1 MVAEAG
7 KSAKGEVAGGG
18 LTSPSGSAIMVNTDT
33 GCEIGAPFVQEQ
45 NITVVKPD
53 RARSKRDSF
62 KRLAERRTEAILEKL
77 RVLGNLANRSVYDYS
92 DEDVQ
97 KIFEALEQEL
107 RVVRGKFRTTER
119 RRFRL
124 D

>member
-1 MVAEAG
+1 M
-7 KSAKGEVAGGG
+7 
-18 LTSPSGSAIMVNTDT
+18 
-33 GCEIGAPFVQEQ
+33 QEQ
-45 NITVVKPD
+45 NIEEVKPD

-62 KRLAERRTEAILEKL
+62 KRLAVRRTEAILEKL
-77 RVLGNLANRSVYDYS
+77 RILGNLANRSAYDYS
-92 DEDVQ
+92 GEDVR

-107 RVVRGKFRTTER
+107 HVVKGQFRTTER